1 MRREASGEFF
11 MEKMPFPRLTED
23 QCRHIHEA
31 SLEILDRVGAQLDL
45 PEAVA
50 GGASALQEKPN
61 IACYINEI

>member
-1 MRREASGEFF
+1 
-11 MEKMPFPRLTED
+11 TED

-61 IACYINEI
+61 IAC